1 MQIFSFPGI
10 FQTDSRAWRKL
21 SRLPALALAG
31 TACISPAFASPPCPT
46 PLDMKPGRVIVQPA
60 AGGSGFS
67 DTYSKSAAILQGSVS
82 RLDQIRMQQAE
93 NSKSPRLPQ
102 PASGAIVRPHA
113 FAALSSL
120 LRPPFARSDAIG
132 LQLIERS
139 APSLIKSEYAAASL
153 PQLSTPD
160 SWINGGVGKRDNFS
174 PALLDAALPDYE
186 VALFTEPPAV
196 DCLNAS
202 APSYADMRNAAG
214 HIRVGQPD
222 VFGTVA
228 LRVSRTALDGKWRSA
243 SRATLT
249 GRGGPWAAV
258 VAQNRNLPRATQIRN
273 VNAWVNQRISYVE
286 DVRQYGAADHWS
298 SAVQSLTRG
307 RGDCEDY
314 AIAKMQILRAL
325 GVAADSMFLVIAR
338 DLVRRADHAILAV
351 AVDGDLVVLDNET
364 DRILSSADARDYRPI
379 LSFNTSGSWTHG
391 YRTAPPAAALRYA
404 SLDR

>member
-1 MQIFSFPGI
+1 
-10 FQTDSRAWRKL
+10 
-21 SRLPALALAG
+21 
-31 TACISPAFASPPCPT
+31 
-46 PLDMKPGRVIVQPA
+46 MKVSRVIVQPA

-67 DTYSKSAAILQGSVS
+67 ESYSKSEAILQGSVS
-82 RLDQIRMQQAE
+82 RLDQIRRQQAE
-93 NSKSPRLPQ
+93 KFKPSPQPQ
-102 PASGAIVRPHA
+102 PASDTVLRPHA

-120 LRPPFARSDAIG
+120 FRPPFALADAID
-132 LQLIERS
+132 LQLIERP

-153 PQLSTPD
+153 PQLSTPETWFKSGFD
-160 SWINGGVGKRDNFS
+160 KRINLS
-174 PALLDAALPDYE
+174 AALLDGALPAYE
-186 VALFTEPPAV
+186 EALSTVPSTA
-196 DCLNAS
+196 DCLNVS
-202 APSYADMRNAAG
+202 APSYADMRDAAG
-214 HIRVGQPD
+214 RIRLGQPD

-228 LRVSRTALDGKWRSA
+228 LRVSRTALDGKWRAA

-258 VAQNRNLPRATQIRN
+258 IAQNRNLPRATQIRN

-325 GVAADSMFLVIAR
+325 GVAADSMFLVIAH

-379 LSFNTSGSWTHG
+379 LSFNSTGSWTHG
-391 YRTAPPAAALRYA
+391 YRTAPPAATLRYA
-404 SLDR
+404 ALDR